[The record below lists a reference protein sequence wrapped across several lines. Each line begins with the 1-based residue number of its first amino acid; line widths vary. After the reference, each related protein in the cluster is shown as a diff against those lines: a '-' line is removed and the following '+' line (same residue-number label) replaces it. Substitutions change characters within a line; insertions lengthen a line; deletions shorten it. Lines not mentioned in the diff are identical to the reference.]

1 MKVIEVEA
9 KSLFVRSGIPG
20 AKWVINQYVGCG
32 HACLYCYAKF
42 MCRWK
47 RYGRWGSWVEVKKNA
62 PELARRYVDGWV
74 VMSTVSD
81 PYQPIER
88 ELKLTRK
95 ILENMNKKVN
105 LSILTKSDLVLR
117 DIGLFKRFENIEIG
131 LTINDEKVKENFEP
145 VAPDNERRI
154 KVLRRLK
161 EEGIRTYGFIS
172 PVIPGMT
179 NVKRL
184 VKKTKEFVDFYW
196 IELLNLRASGKEFV
210 RKFGEE
216 FPRSYEVLKEGKKLA
231 EFVEEIKRDT
241 KNVRVR
247 GIVLHSSKVS

>member
-1 MKVIEVEA
+1 MKVIEVKA
-9 KSLFVRSGIPG
+9 KKLFVRSGIPG

-32 HACLYCYAKF
+32 HTCLYCYAKF
-42 MCRWK
+42 ICRWK
-47 RYGRWGSWVEVKKNA
+47 RYGRWGSWVEVKTNA

-117 DIGLFKRFENIEIG
+117 DIGLFKRFEKIEIG

-154 KVLRRLK
+154 EALRRLK

-184 VKKTKEFVDFYW
+184 VRKTKKFVDFYW
-196 IELLNLRASGKEFV
+196 IELLNLRASGKVFT
-210 RKFGEE
+210 RKLREN
-216 FPRSYEVLKEGKKLA
+216 FPKSYEILRDERKLL
-231 EFVEEIKRDT
+231 
-241 KNVRVR
+241 N
-247 GIVLHSSKVS
+247 S